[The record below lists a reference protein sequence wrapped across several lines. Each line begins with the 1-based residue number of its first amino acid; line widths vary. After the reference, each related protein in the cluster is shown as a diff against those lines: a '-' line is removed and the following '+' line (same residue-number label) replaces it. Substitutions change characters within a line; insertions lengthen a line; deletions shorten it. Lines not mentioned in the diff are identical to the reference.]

1 MSRDNN
7 GTGGG
12 KNDSGAGGLGVHVGM
27 GGSFSSSD
35 LSPSN
40 NSAQVSADRSRH
52 VAGQMLGG
60 GSGSMDQ

>member
-7 GTGGG
+7 GGGGGGG
-12 KNDSGAGGLGVHVGM
+12 KHHEVGGHLGI

-40 NSAQVSADRSRH
+40 NSGQVSGDRSRH
-52 VAGQMLGG
+52 LQGPIGA
-60 GSGSMDQ
+60 